1 MNWYLLRNGQQYG
14 PYDPQALQAM
24 IAEGRLTPQDTIWH
38 EGLPGW
44 IQAGQAGFTWPGT
57 APAKRP
63 RKKRGCFGCLGCLG
77 TAVLLPVLLVGGFL
91 LWMALKDSGNM
102 TLGST
107 VKVASQT
114 IPPEGGTLS
123 LGTSGVSGMTV
134 DVAGGSYKEAK
145 PFTVKTTE
153 IQDHK
158 LGPLFHPVTPLIT
171 IDNGHAFAEHP
182 MTVKIP
188 VEIAEDEFALGFYY
202 NRKSGKLEGIPL
214 VAEDAGSITL
224 MTRHFSDLV
233 VSKARKEDIAKGL
246 PADTGFRPGVD
257 DWQFVNR
264 GSWLAPGGHCA
275 GQSMSAMW
283 YYLERKKGANERAL
297 YGRYDNNDYGM
308 GTIDLDQDDS
318 WGYRFASM
326 VQDELDWDSRMRWIM
341 MTFKGFDTRLTWLA
355 FAYAIQLT
363 GEPQYIGIRGSL
375 TTADGKTAEVGHA
388 MVVYK
393 VDEKGLHIAD
403 PNYPGREDRRIL
415 FGQLGLDP
423 YESGTNKEEIEKGN
437 SVTFPTLLYIGKT
450 ALADW
455 GKIGARYAQ
464 VLDGTIGNETFP
476 KWEIRYL
483 TKVGEEKKWPDAP
496 KVLETDEPTTM
507 KPDPA
512 YKGIVRFCARF
523 PYSDRQDYRVD
534 IYNDT
539 AVVSTQPFDAQGN
552 AYYNVSLVPGVNHV
566 GFYYYKLI
574 GGRKKF
580 IDFRR
585 VKVIYGEDDLTGTWN
600 GQMVARPTGALR
612 SYIEDGLVFVLKR
625 FLPERSESDLR
636 AAAASSITEHVAE
649 LPFTLTLTRRGKDKK
664 TYDFV
669 MEHLG
674 EDGRPWRT
682 DGEAD
687 YEAGTLTFRGRA
699 ADGSVADYTGS
710 LSGKGALNG
719 SLNVKAWGIVE
730 NAVTGEWKA
739 ARRP

>member
-24 IAEGRLTPQDTIWH
+24 ILEGRLTPQDTIWH
-38 EGLPGW
+38 DGLPGW

-57 APAKRP
+57 VTAKPP
-63 RKKRGCFGCLGCLG
+63 RKKRGCCGCLG
-77 TAVLLPVLLVGGFL
+77 TAVLLPVLLIGGFL

-107 VKVASQT
+107 VKVDSQT
-114 IPPEGGTLS
+114 LPPEGGTLS

-134 DVAGGSYKEAK
+134 EVAGGSYPAPM

-153 IQDHK
+153 IKGHK
-158 LGPLFHPVTPLIT
+158 LGPLFHPATPLIT
-171 IDNGHAFAEHP
+171 LDNGHAFAAHP

-202 NRKSGKLEGIPL
+202 NRKSGKLEGLPL
-214 VAEDAGSITL
+214 VTEDAGSITL

-233 VSKARKEDIAKGL
+233 VSKAKRSDIAKGL
-246 PADTGFRPGVD
+246 PADSGFRPGVD

-326 VQDELDWDSRMRWIM
+326 VQDELDWDSLMRWVM

-355 FAYAIQLT
+355 FAYSVQLT
-363 GEPQYIGIRGSL
+363 GEPQYIGIRGNL
-375 TTADGKTAEVGHA
+375 NTADGKTEEVGHA

-393 VDEKGLHIAD
+393 VDEKGLYVAD
-403 PNYPGREDRRIL
+403 PNYPGRDDRKVL
-415 FGQLGLDP
+415 FGELGLQP
-423 YESGTNKEEIEKGN
+423 YESGKNKEEIEKGN

-455 GKIGARYAQ
+455 GKIGARYAE
-464 VLDGTIGNETFP
+464 VLDHTIGDNRFP
-476 KWEIRYL
+476 TWNTQYL
-483 TKVGEEKKWPDAP
+483 TGDVKAMKWLPVP
-496 KVLETDEPTTM
+496 KVIETDEATTA
-507 KPDPA
+507 KLGPG
-512 YKGIVRFCARF
+512 YKGRLMFASTCPVTPEAA
-523 PYSDRQDYRVD
+523 SYRVD
-534 IYNDT
+534 VYKATSMIGTISFGANQT
-539 AVVSTQPFDAQGN
+539 ASCLYPLD
-552 AYYNVSLVPGVNHV
+552 PGVNHV
-566 GFYYYKLI
+566 GFYYYRLQPD
-574 GGRKKF
+574 GRKKF

-612 SYIEDGLVFVLKR
+612 KYLEDGIVFVLRK

-636 AAAASSITEHVAE
+636 SAAAASIEEHVAE

-664 TYDFV
+664 TYDFT

-674 EDGRPWRT
+674 EDGRPWRS
-682 DGEAD
+682 DGTAD
-687 YEAGTLTFRGRA
+687 YEAGVLTFKAHA
-699 ADGSVADYTGS
+699 ADGSRADYTGS
-710 LSGKGALNG
+710 LAGQGAMNG
-719 SLNVKAWGIVE
+719 HLNVNAWGIVE

-739 ARRP
+739 TRQP